1 MLSVYRGFMNDY
13 PNDDW
18 LLSRW
23 VWILLWVVSVRYKK
37 TTDLCILLE
46 VVVKF
51 VFKKL
56 KLTVKFWR

>member
-1 MLSVYRGFMNDY
+1 MNDY

-18 LLSRW
+18 LLSHW
-23 VWILLWVVSVRYKK
+23 VWILLWVVRVRYKK